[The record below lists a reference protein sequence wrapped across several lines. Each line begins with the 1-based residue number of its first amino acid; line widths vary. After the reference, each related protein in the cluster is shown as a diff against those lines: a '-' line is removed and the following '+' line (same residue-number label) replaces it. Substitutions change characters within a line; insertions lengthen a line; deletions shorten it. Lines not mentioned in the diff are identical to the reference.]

1 MLSVQRQGL
10 MVQYYLSLPNINE
23 EIQMRTFVIRFKV
36 VYTLYPL
43 LHCMLLA

>member
-1 MLSVQRQGL
+1 MLSVERQGL
-10 MVQYYLSLPNINE
+10 MVQYDLSRPNINE
-23 EIQMRTFVIRFKV
+23 EIQMLNFMINFKV